1 MAQPIHRLIRFLNIA
16 APAQAGAQ
24 LQQWIPAFAGMTTG
38 NLRFRLIAWLV
49 GLSCLVFLFSPTV
62 FAHGVDANTQR
73 FLLENQG
80 VAIWPFLYIGAKHML
95 TGYDHLLFLIGVIF
109 FLFRTRDVLLYVS
122 LFTLGHSLTLL
133 FGVLN
138 NFAVNPYLI
147 DAIIGLSIVY
157 KGFDNLGGFRRLLG
171 YQPNTKWAVMIFGL
185 FHGFGLATKL
195 QEFSLP
201 QAALW
206 KNLLA
211 FNVGVEIGQFVALL
225 FILIALDFWRR
236 YQSYYSFSTAIN
248 TLLMTGG
255 LILFGYQMTGYLIN
269 G

>member
-1 MAQPIHRLIRFLNIA
+1 M
-16 APAQAGAQ
+16 
-24 LQQWIPAFAGMTTG
+24 
-38 NLRFRLIAWLV
+38 
-49 GLSCLVFLFSPTV
+49 GLPVFLCFLSQNAI
-62 FAHGVDANTQR
+62 AHGVDANTER
-73 FLLENQG
+73 FLLANEG
-80 VAIWPFLYIGAKHML
+80 VAIGPFLYIGAKHMV
-95 TGYDHLLFLIGVIF
+95 TGYDHLLFLVGVIF
-109 FLFRTRDVLLYVS
+109 FLFRTRDVLIYVS

-138 NFAVNPYLI
+138 NVAVNPFLI
-147 DAIIGLSIVY
+147 DAIIGLSVVY

-171 YQPNTKWAVMIFGL
+171 FQPNTKIAVMVFGL

-195 QEFSLP
+195 QDFSLP

-211 FNVGVEIGQFVALL
+211 FNVGVELGQFVALL

-236 YQSYYSFSTAIN
+236 YKSFYSFSTATN

-255 LILFGYQMTGYLIN
+255 LTLFGYQMTGYFIN